1 VIPIF
6 PKKFF
11 DEFVREHPVQA
22 ILVCVFGFTML
33 VFAIT
38 FALLK

>member
-11 DEFVREHPVQA
+11 EDFVREHPVQA
-22 ILVCVFGFTML
+22 IIFLAFGFTML

-38 FALLK
+38 FVVMK